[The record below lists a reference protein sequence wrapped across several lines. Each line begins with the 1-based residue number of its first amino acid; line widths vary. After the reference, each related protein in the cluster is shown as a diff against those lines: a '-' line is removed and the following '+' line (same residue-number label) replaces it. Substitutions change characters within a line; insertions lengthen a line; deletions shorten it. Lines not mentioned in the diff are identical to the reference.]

1 MSKNIPIK
9 SLSKHKAFV
18 YDRIET
24 NAGNAYNSATGKFTA
39 PGDGMYVFHT
49 STAAYDKSWSTIEI
63 VKNGEIKDIGFV
75 DAGNHDDRALSST
88 MTILSLKKGDVV
100 HVRAG
105 IEYGGRYLESNQY
118 VRMTFSGFK
127 LA

>member
-1 MSKNIPIK
+1 MSTNVPIS

-24 NAGNAYNSATGKFTA
+24 NAGNAYNSATGKFIA

-49 STAAYDKSWSTIEI
+49 STAAYDNSWSTIQV
-63 VKNGEIKDIGFV
+63 VKNGEIKDIGFA
-75 DAGNHDDRALSST
+75 DAGNHYDRALSST
-88 MTILSLKKGDVV
+88 MTILSLKKGDVI

-105 IEYGGRYLESNQY
+105 YYGGKMLESNQY
-118 VRMTFSGFK
+118 VRMSFSGFK
-127 LA
+127 LI

>member
-1 MSKNIPIK
+1 MSTNVPIS

-39 PGDGMYVFHT
+39 PGEGMYVFHT
-49 STAAYDKSWSTIEI
+49 TTPANDKSWSTIEI
-63 VKNGEIKDIGFV
+63 VKNGAVKDIGFA
-75 DAGNHDDRALSST
+75 DAGHHNDRALSST
-88 MTILSLKKGDVV
+88 MTILSLKKGDVI

-105 IEYGGRYLESNQY
+105 YYGGHMLESNQY
-118 VRMTFSGFK
+118 VRMSFSGFK
-127 LA
+127 LI

>member
-1 MSKNIPIK
+1 MSKSVPIK

-24 NAGNAYNSATGKFTA
+24 NVGNAYNAATGKFTA
-39 PGDGMYVFHT
+39 PGEGIYVFHI
-49 STAAYDKSWSTIEI
+49 STTARDKSHCIMEL
-63 VKNGEIKDIGFV
+63 VKNDQIKDV
-75 DAGNHDDRALSST
+75 DWADAMDHNDRASSSR

-105 IEYGGRYLESNQY
+105 MYFGGDVLESNKY
-118 VRMTFSGFK
+118 TRMSFSGFR